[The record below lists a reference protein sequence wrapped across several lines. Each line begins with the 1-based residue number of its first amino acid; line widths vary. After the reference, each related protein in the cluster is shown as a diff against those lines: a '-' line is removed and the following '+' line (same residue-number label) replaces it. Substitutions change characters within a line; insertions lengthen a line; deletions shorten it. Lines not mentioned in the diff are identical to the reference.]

1 MSRPVKKSKHL
12 ITDDIP
18 KLLKQMAIP
27 ASTGMFFN
35 TMYNVVD
42 TFYAGLISTQAI
54 SAMSLSFMIFFTI
67 IGLGYGFS
75 SAITA
80 LIGNAN
86 GRDKHFLASLYAHKG
101 IFFMQMLALALTIVG
116 FMISPYL
123 FALLGASGAYLDIAL
138 EYMDVILAGTIF
150 FMTNFALNAIL
161 MSRGDTKTYRNSLI
175 FGFFANMI
183 LNPIFIYGFLFIPAM
198 GIKGIALATVLIQI
212 INVFYMFYKVLQ
224 TRLIHFDNIRYFLPH
239 KKIYKDLINQGI
251 PSSMNMLIMA
261 LGSIILMYFVSLYGV
276 KAVAGYGIG
285 FRVEQ
290 IMLLPA
296 LGLSSAVLAIVS
308 NNYGAKKYDRV
319 YETLKTALKYGFMI
333 STFGIVFLY
342 IFGKLIISQFDNDL
356 EVVAYGYDY
365 LIVEVLIF
373 YAYIVLFICV
383 STLQAIKKP
392 KMIIYIALY
401 RQIIAKFLVAYILV
415 IWFSLDYIYLWVGV
429 LVMIYSA
436 AIFTYVYT
444 NSLLSKC
451 CHTK

>member
-1 MSRPVKKSKHL
+1 MSRRIKNSKHL

-18 KLLKQMAIP
+18 KLIKQIAIP

-42 TFYAGLISTQAI
+42 TFYAGLISTEAI
-54 SAMSLSFMIFFTI
+54 SALSLSFMIFFTV

-86 GRDKHFLASLYAHKG
+86 GRNKHFLASLYAHKG
-101 IFFMQMLALALTIVG
+101 IFFMQMLAIVLTIIG
-116 FMISPYL
+116 FITSPYL
-123 FALLGASGAYLDIAL
+123 FELLGATGAYLDTAL
-138 EYMDVILAGTIF
+138 EYMNVILAGTIF

-161 MSRGDTKTYRNSLI
+161 MSKGDTKTYRNSLI
-175 FGFFANMI
+175 FGFFANLI

-198 GIKGIALATVLIQI
+198 GIKGIALATVLIQVL
-212 INVFYMFYKVLQ
+212 NVTYMLYKVMQ
-224 TRLIHFDNIRYFLPH
+224 TKMIHFDNVKYFLPH
-239 KKIYKDLINQGI
+239 KKIYKDLITQGI

-290 IMLLPA
+290 LMLLPA

-308 NNYGAKKYDRV
+308 NNFGAKKYDRV
-319 YETLKTALKYGFMI
+319 QETLNKALKYGFYI
-333 STFGIVFLY
+333 STFGIIFLY
-342 IFGKLIISQFDNDL
+342 IFGKLIIQQFDNDL
-356 EVVAYGYDY
+356 EVIAYGFDY
-365 LIVEVLIF
+365 ILVEVWIF
-373 YAYIVLFICV
+373 YGYVILFICI

-392 KMIIYIALY
+392 KMILYIALY
-401 RQIIAKFLVAYILV
+401 RQIVAKFLVAYIFV
-415 IWFSLDYIYLWVGV
+415 IWLALDYIYLWVGV
-429 LVMIYSA
+429 LIMIYTA
-436 AIFTYVYT
+436 AIFAYIYT
-444 NSLLSKC
+444 QKMLKELC
-451 CHTK
+451 V

>member
-1 MSRPVKKSKHL
+1 MSRRIKNSKHL

-18 KLLKQMAIP
+18 KLIKQIAIP

-42 TFYAGLISTQAI
+42 TFYAGLISTEAI
-54 SAMSLSFMIFFTI
+54 SALSLSFMIFFTV

-86 GRDKHFLASLYAHKG
+86 GRNKHFLASLYAHKG
-101 IFFMQMLALALTIVG
+101 IFFMQMLAILLTAIG
-116 FMISPYL
+116 FITSPYL
-123 FALLGASGAYLDIAL
+123 FKLLGASGTYLDTSL
-138 EYMDVILAGTIF
+138 EYMNVILAGTIF

-161 MSRGDTKTYRNSLI
+161 MSKGDTKTYRNTLI
-175 FGFFANMI
+175 FGFFANLI

-198 GIKGIALATVLIQI
+198 GIKGIALATVFIQLINI
-212 INVFYMFYKVLQ
+212 AYMLYKVMQ
-224 TRLIHFDNIRYFLPH
+224 IKMIHFDNIRYFLPH
-239 KKIYKDLINQGI
+239 KKIYKDLITQGI

-290 IMLLPA
+290 LMLLPA

-308 NNYGAKKYDRV
+308 NNFGAKKYDRV
-319 YETLKTALKYGFMI
+319 QETLNKALKYGFYI

-342 IFGKLIISQFDNDL
+342 IFGKLIIQQFDNDL
-356 EVVAYGYDY
+356 EVISYGFDYILVEVWIFYGY
-365 LIVEVLIF
+365 V
-373 YAYIVLFICV
+373 VLFVCV

-392 KMIIYIALY
+392 KMILYIALY
-401 RQIIAKFLVAYILV
+401 RQIIAKFLVAYIFV
-415 IWFSLDYIYLWVGV
+415 IWLALDYIYLWVGV
-429 LVMIYSA
+429 LIMIYTA
-436 AIFTYVYT
+436 AIFAYIYT
-444 NSLLSKC
+444 QRMLKKLC
-451 CHTK
+451 V

>member
-1 MSRPVKKSKHL
+1 MSRPIRKSKHL

-18 KLLKQMAIP
+18 KLLKQIAIP
-27 ASTGMFFN
+27 ASTGLFFN

-42 TFYAGLISTQAI
+42 TFYAGLISTEAI
-54 SAMSLSFMIFFTI
+54 SALSLSFMIFFTI

-75 SAITA
+75 SAIVA

-101 IFFMQMLALALTIVG
+101 IFFMQMLAIILTIVG
-116 FMISPYL
+116 FIFSPYL
-123 FALLGASGAYLDIAL
+123 FTLLGASGTYLDICL
-138 EYMDVILAGTIF
+138 EYMNVILAGTIF

-161 MSRGDTKTYRNSLI
+161 MSRGDSKSYRNTLI
-175 FGFFANMI
+175 FGFLANLI

-198 GIKGIALATVLIQI
+198 GIKGIALATVLIQLVNI
-212 INVFYMFYKVLQ
+212 FYMLYKVMQ
-224 TRLIHFDNIRYFLPH
+224 TKLIHFDNIRYFLPH
-239 KKIYKDLINQGI
+239 KKIYKDLIKQGI

-261 LGSIILMYFVSLYGV
+261 LGSIILMYFVSLYGMN
-276 KAVAGYGIG
+276 AVAGYGIG

-290 IMLLPA
+290 LMLLPA
-296 LGLSSAVLAIVS
+296 LGLSTATLSIIA

-319 YETLKTALKYGFMI
+319 KLTLNKALKYGFMI
-333 STFGIVFLY
+333 STFGILFLY
-342 IFGKLIISQFDNDL
+342 IFGKQLISQFDNNL
-356 EVVAYGYDY
+356 EVITYGYDY

-401 RQIIAKFLVAYILV
+401 RQIIAKFLVAYVFVVWL
-415 IWFSLDYIYLWVGV
+415 SLDYIYLWFGI

-436 AIFTYVYT
+436 AIFTYIYT
-444 NSLLSKC
+444 QNMLKKLC
-451 CHTK
+451 A